1 MQHTRF
7 DLVWIVYQKSGSPTF
22 IYLLCICCNSKTT
35 GLLSPITPTMYI
47 LFRWGCCWWMW
58 RFVWG
63 ISWKDKQNHWRN
75 LWRSLCGCWNSWVH
89 QNHKWVSCCKWVFRV
104 YYIHCI
110 YRADLDPIYYCEL
123 LDQCKYNDNGD
134 ATITNATVTPKSG
147 PQGLN
152 WCTTHLYMYIT
163 GHFKF
168 PMTYV
173 SKNGTSTGEVGI
185 FIDTADGIPVE
196 DVQLNMPQVPG
207 TYNVEWNLK
216 AEPNPNC
223 DPSQGPCE
231 NWLPGL
237 YNATIGEFFLLHT

>member
-1 MQHTRF
+1 
-7 DLVWIVYQKSGSPTF
+7 
-22 IYLLCICCNSKTT
+22 
-35 GLLSPITPTMYI
+35 
-47 LFRWGCCWWMW
+47 
-58 RFVWG
+58 
-63 ISWKDKQNHWRN
+63 
-75 LWRSLCGCWNSWVH
+75 
-89 QNHKWVSCCKWVFRV
+89 
-104 YYIHCI
+104 
-110 YRADLDPIYYCEL
+110 
-123 LDQCKYNDNGD
+123 LDQCGYNDNGD

-152 WCTTHLYMYIT
+152 YCTIHIYVHERMSHA

-185 FIDTADGIPVE
+185 FVDTVDGIPVE
-196 DVQLNMPQVPG
+196 DVELNMPQAPG
-207 TYNVEWNLK
+207 MYSVEWNLR

-237 YNATIGEFFLLHT
+237 YNVSIGECFLLHMLLSVYAIASYLCWRVWK